1 MGFPRHEYWSRLS
14 FPTPGDRPDSGTEPV
29 SLASPALAG
38 RFFTTVPP
46 GQSYWI
52 RVGPKSNDWHP
63 HKKRRKHM
71 ETEGRRPYEDKGGNG
86 KSAATDD
93 ATP

>member
-1 MGFPRHEYWSRLS
+1 MR
-14 FPTPGDRPDSGTEPV
+14 
-29 SLASPALAG
+29 
-38 RFFTTVPP
+38 
-46 GQSYWI
+46 SYYI

-71 ETEGRRPYEDKGGNG
+71 ETKGRRPYEDKGGSG
-86 KSAATDD
+86 KSAATGD

>member
-1 MGFPRHEYWSRLS
+1 MR
-14 FPTPGDRPDSGTEPV
+14 
-29 SLASPALAG
+29 
-38 RFFTTVPP
+38 
-46 GQSYWI
+46 SYYI

-71 ETEGRRPYEDKGGNG
+71 ETKGRPYEDKGGNG
-86 KSAATDD
+86 KSAATGD